1 MIINFLIITQVSNGR
16 NEINYSGFILDEKE
30 ITIGVKTIIKYYYR
44 LYRKLKTLVK
54 SEGYI
59 PRENKLCEF
68 I

>member
-1 MIINFLIITQVSNGR
+1 MIINFLITIQVSNGR

-30 ITIGVKTIIKYYYR
+30 ITIWDKTIIKYYYR
-44 LYRKLKTLVK
+44 LYRKLKTFVK

-59 PRENKLCEF
+59 PRENNLCEF